1 MTMSLEKFAYFLS
14 LSLGA
19 ASFALFFSVTPTS
32 LASAAAAT
40 PREPKAIYD
49 KLCKSCHGA
58 DGKGVAA
65 KAATLKIEPVLLNLG
80 REGTEK
86 ITRDEL
92 KAIVL
97 EGKDKMPAYKTKV
110 TPEEVDALV
119 ELAET
124 LAASAR
130 KTP

>member
-1 MTMSLEKFAYFLS
+1 MRVSRALFGVC

-19 ASFALFFSVTPTS
+19 CSFVVMVAAAPPSVAS
-32 LASAAAAT
+32 ASAAAAA
-40 PREPKAIYD
+40 PRDPQAIWD

-65 KAATLKIEPVLLNLG
+65 KAATLKIDPVLLNLG
-80 REGTEK
+80 REGTDK

-92 KAIVL
+92 KVIVL
-97 EGKDKMPAYKTKV
+97 EGKEKMPAYKTKV
-110 TPEEVDALV
+110 KPEEIDALV

-124 LAASAR
+124 LATSAR